1 MLDAISMGVSIAS
14 GISGFLV
21 AEKNVELKEEN
32 NVQQND

>member
-14 GISGFLV
+14 GISGFFGSRRERR
-21 AEKNVELKEEN
+21 AKEN